1 VIRRPRSRLY
11 AAETSACSQLGATR
25 PKTLPRCS
33 TPSFTVKWW
42 GRQSAYHLQ
51 PRCRADISMASPM
64 AITPEEQATRGE
76 VNSLSEERRVLD
88 QEIGH
93 RRWEIERTQN
103 TARDDLDLEGQSLPE
118 MPLLIDVTRRSVSA
132 RLASASKVPTGG
144 DAELAATREQRIA
157 NVTKNP

>member
-1 VIRRPRSRLY
+1 
-11 AAETSACSQLGATR
+11 
-25 PKTLPRCS
+25 
-33 TPSFTVKWW
+33 
-42 GRQSAYHLQ
+42 
-51 PRCRADISMASPM
+51 MASPM